1 MRCAVV
7 ILAGGEGRR
16 IGGAKPRR
24 LLAGRSLIERVL
36 ERARSWSP
44 LVAIAVRQN
53 VAIYPPAIPILV
65 DGPLQGPIAGLASAL
80 DFARVQAVGAVLT
93 IPCDTP
99 MLPPDLLD
107 RLSPGLARHR
117 AAVPTSAGRLH
128 PTCALW
134 RADACDELP
143 GYVASGR
150 SSLMGFASVVG
161 HVRIDWS
168 AEPFDPFFNVND
180 VEDLKAA
187 EALLRMK

>member
-1 MRCAVV
+1 MNCAVV

-16 IGGAKPRR
+16 IGGDKPRR
-24 LLAGRSLIERVL
+24 LLAGRTLIDRTL

-44 LVAIAVRQN
+44 VVAIAVRKN
-53 VAIYPPAIPILV
+53 VPTAPPAIPILV
-65 DGPLQGPIAGLASAL
+65 DGPLEGPMAGLASAL
-80 DFARVQAVGAVLT
+80 HFGRVQAVDAVLT

-99 MLPPDLLD
+99 MLPADLLD
-107 RLSPGLARHR
+107 RLWPALVGYR
-117 AAVPTSAGRLH
+117 AAVPTSAGRPH

-134 RADACDELP
+134 RTDACDELP
-143 GYVASGR
+143 RYVTFGR

-168 AEPFDPFFNVND
+168 AEPYDPFFNVND

-187 EALLRMK
+187 EALVRMK

>member
-1 MRCAVV
+1 MNCAVV

-16 IGGAKPRR
+16 IGGDKPRR
-24 LLAGRSLIERVL
+24 LLAGRTLIDRIV

-44 LVAIAVRQN
+44 VVAIAVRQN
-53 VAIYPPAIPILV
+53 VPTSPPAIPILV

-80 DFARVQAVGAVLT
+80 HFGRVQAVDAVLT

-99 MLPPDLLD
+99 MLPADLLD
-107 RLSPGLARHR
+107 RLSPGLVGYR

-134 RADACDELP
+134 RTDAGDELP
-143 GYVASGR
+143 GYAASGR

-161 HVRIDWS
+161 HTRIDWS
-168 AEPFDPFFNVND
+168 AEPLDPFFNVND
-180 VEDLKAA
+180 EDDLERA